1 MRVLIVDDEKINRK
15 VVVALLSRRGYEVL
29 EASSGAQ
36 ALNLCQCER
45 FDFILMDI
53 RMPEMNGFD
62 AARQILQSSV
72 ANADV
77 PIVALTAHATDSD
90 RQRADQ
96 AGMKGFLRKPFSV
109 DETLDLFNSIIAR
122 VTL

>member
-1 MRVLIVDDEKINRK
+1 MRVLIVDDEAINRQ
-15 VVVALLSRRGYEVL
+15 VVVALLSRRGYEVV
-29 EASSGAQ
+29 EAASGAL
-36 ALNLCQCER
+36 ALKLCESQR

-62 AARQILQSSV
+62 AARQILQSCES
-72 ANADV
+72 NADV

-90 RQRADQ
+90 RERAEQ
-96 AGMKGFLRKPFSV
+96 AGMRGFLRKPFSV
-109 DETLDLFNSIIAR
+109 DETLTLFNSIISR